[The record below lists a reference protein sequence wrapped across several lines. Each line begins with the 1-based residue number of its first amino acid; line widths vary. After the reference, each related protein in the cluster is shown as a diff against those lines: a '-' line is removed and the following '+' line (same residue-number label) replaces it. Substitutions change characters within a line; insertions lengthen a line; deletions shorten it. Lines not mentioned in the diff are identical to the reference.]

1 VCALAIVGSL
11 VAPSASANEWRRAGT
26 SAWQTAS
33 AVVQAQAVAD
43 VDPFEGSAASQMQ
56 PAGGPRGEASV
67 VQRGDEVPAGFDP
80 FEEHLN
86 DDDAAMPAA
95 DEARPGAVSDQGFD
109 PFEADDR
116 RAGEREPT
124 RDEVIKE
131 PEAAPVAESS
141 NGFNAEEAFGEP
153 RRGVA
158 VGPTVEQQLED
169 AQGAVEEEME
179 RRDRDD
185 RREAEGDA
193 AEDRD
198 DPFTTEDALDAP
210 DRQGDR
216 SLSDD
221 VEEQTGDDEEFD
233 ADDLQEQFQQAP
245 GGFDIRPLDGS
256 QSPGLDADAEA
267 AARRREVE
275 NQQIEAERIKTEET
289 CEEFLANVKADNIR
303 TVSLAIRLEGRA
315 GEDYPFDCGLGNE
328 QFQPR
333 RWAQTTYLWK
343 AAGLCHKPLYFEQV
357 QMERYGHSWG
367 PVLDPLVCGAHFFG
381 SVPVLPY
388 KMGITTPNECVYT
401 LGCYRPG
408 SCAPYMIPA
417 VPFTW
422 RAAAFEAGVWTGGA
436 FAIP

>member
-1 VCALAIVGSL
+1 V
-11 VAPSASANEWRRAGT
+11 P
-26 SAWQTAS
+26 
-33 AVVQAQAVAD
+33 AQATAEI
-43 VDPFEGSAASQMQ
+43 DPFERPTGAAMQ
-56 PAGGPRGEASV
+56 PAGSPRGESSV
-67 VQRGDEVPAGFDP
+67 VQRGDGAPAGFDP
-80 FEEHLN
+80 FEEHLS
-86 DDDAAMPAA
+86 DDDAAMPPA
-95 DEARPGAVSDQGFD
+95 DAARPGAVGDQGFD

-116 RAGEREPT
+116 AAPEREDV
-124 RDEVIKE
+124 RDQAE
-131 PEAAPVAESS
+131 PETDDREATSTGVGPRVDAEAETEDELEAETNDS
-141 NGFNAEEAFGEP
+141 FNVEEAFGEP

-158 VGPTVEQQLED
+158 VGPSVGEQLEE

-179 RRDRDD
+179 RRDREG
-185 RREAEGDA
+185 RGDA
-193 AEDRD
+193 ADAAERD

-245 GGFDIRPLDGS
+245 GGFDIRPLDGAENPTLS
-256 QSPGLDADAEA
+256 ADAVE

-275 NQQIEAERIKTEET
+275 DQQIEAERIKTEET
-289 CEEFLANVKADNIR
+289 CEEFLAGVKADNIR
-303 TVSLAIRLEGRA
+303 TVNLVIRLEGRA

-381 SVPVLPY
+381 TVPVLPY

-422 RAAAFEAGVWTGGA
+422 RAAAFEFGAWTGGS

>member
-1 VCALAIVGSL
+1 VPA
-11 VAPSASANEWRRAGT
+11 
-26 SAWQTAS
+26 
-33 AVVQAQAVAD
+33 QAQVD
-43 VDPFEGSAASQMQ
+43 VDPFETTAGATMQ
-56 PAGGPRGEASV
+56 PAGGPRGESSV
-67 VQRGDEVPAGFDP
+67 VQRGDNAPAGFDP
-80 FEEHLN
+80 FEEHLS

-95 DEARPGAVSDQGFD
+95 DAARPGAVADQGFD
-109 PFEADDR
+109 PFESDDR
-116 RAGEREPT
+116 AAEEREPT
-124 RDEVIKE
+124 RDEVIEE
-131 PEAAPVAESS
+131 PEAAPEAES
-141 NGFNAEEAFGEP
+141 NNAFNVEEAFGEP

-158 VGPTVEQQLED
+158 VGPSVGEQLEE
-169 AQGAVEEEME
+169 AQGAVEEEMD
-179 RRDRDD
+179 RRDRDGRD
-185 RREAEGDA
+185 DA
-193 AEDRD
+193 DASDERD

-221 VEEQTGDDEEFD
+221 VEEQTGEDDEFD

-245 GGFDIRPLDGS
+245 GGFDIRPLDGAEN
-256 QSPGLDADAEA
+256 PTLGADAVEA
-267 AARRREVE
+267 AQRREVE
-275 NQQIEAERIKTEET
+275 NQQIEAERVKTEET
-289 CEEFLANVKADNIR
+289 CEEFLAGVKADNIR
-303 TVSLAIRLEGRA
+303 TVNLVIRLEGRA

-333 RWAQTTYLWK
+333 QWAQMTYLWK

-381 SVPVLPY
+381 TVPVLPY

-422 RAAAFEAGVWTGGA
+422 RAAAFEAGAWTGGA

>member
-1 VCALAIVGSL
+1 V
-11 VAPSASANEWRRAGT
+11 P
-26 SAWQTAS
+26 
-33 AVVQAQAVAD
+33 AQALAD
-43 VDPFEGSAASQMQ
+43 VDPFEATAGATMQ
-56 PAGGPRGEASV
+56 PAGGPRGESSV
-67 VQRGDEVPAGFDP
+67 VQRGENAPAGFDP
-80 FEEHLN
+80 FEEHLS

-95 DEARPGAVSDQGFD
+95 DAARPGAVADQGFD

-116 RAGEREPT
+116 AAVEREPT
-124 RDEVIKE
+124 RDEVIEE
-131 PEAAPVAESS
+131 PEAAPEAES
-141 NGFNAEEAFGEP
+141 NNAFNVEEAFGEP

-158 VGPTVEQQLED
+158 VGPSVGEQLEE

-179 RRDRDD
+179 RRDRDGRD
-185 RREAEGDA
+185 DA
-193 AEDRD
+193 DASDERD

-221 VEEQTGDDEEFD
+221 VEEQTGEDDEFD

-245 GGFDIRPLDGS
+245 GGFDIRPLDGAEN
-256 QSPGLDADAEA
+256 PTLGADAVEA
-267 AARRREVE
+267 AQRREVE
-275 NQQIEAERIKTEET
+275 NQQIEAERVKTEET
-289 CEEFLANVKADNIR
+289 CEEFLAGVKADNIR
-303 TVSLAIRLEGRA
+303 TVNLVIRLEGRA

-333 RWAQTTYLWK
+333 QWAQMTYLWK
-343 AAGLCHKPLYFEQV
+343 ASGLCHKPLYFEQV

-381 SVPVLPY
+381 TVPVLPY

-422 RAAAFEAGVWTGGA
+422 RAAAFEAGAWTGGA